1 MATHG
6 NCTFRYRS
14 CSALPPKYLPTKN
27 QLVKPFYVRRHKEA
41 TPLIKI
47 DTLLDGNLTSPPQ
60 AYRSPSIL
68 ATCSVLK
75 CTKCSRTHSWTGE
88 AGDQKGIPA
97 GPLAG
102 PAILHSQLLRQQTQQ
117 ANLQVYG
124 ILYIPIIIELC
135 RLGAGLRDF
144 KLPRH
149 TPFWS
154 SVTPSCMT

>member
-1 MATHG
+1 MGTVRFATGHV
-6 NCTFRYRS
+6 TVH
-14 CSALPPKYLPTKN
+14 YLPCICPQRTNLSNHFMLEDTKR
-27 QLVKPFYVRRHKEA
+27 P
-41 TPLIKI
+41 PLFEI
-47 DTLLDGNLTSPPQ
+47 DTDENLTSPPQ